1 MSEFLENLKVRH
13 AEAQKRFLAK
23 QQEVNRVN
31 AEFQAVAQEF
41 NAWQTLL
48 NLETRKEQVAAVA
61 TTVAAN
67 SPAPTVPPTLAV
79 NSTPAPAGVV
89 VTSVGVRNEENKTE
103 IVRDLL
109 RQASPGSMSAA
120 DIWEAIRNRVSNR
133 AYLYSVLS
141 RMKDKGEVGVKRG
154 RYFFKFSLKPEETKE
169 HLTQ

>member
-23 QQEVNRVN
+23 QQELNRIN

-48 NLETRKEQVAAVA
+48 NLEARKEQVAAVA
-61 TTVAAN
+61 ATVTAN
-67 SPAPTVPPTLAV
+67 NPVPTIPPTAAL
-79 NSTPAPAGVV
+79 NSTPSPVGVVFAPAAARTEG
-89 VTSVGVRNEENKTE
+89 NKTE

-109 RQASPGSMSAA
+109 RQAAPGSMSAA
-120 DIWEAIRNRVSNR
+120 DIWEAVRNQVSNR

-154 RYFFKFSLKPEETKE
+154 RYFFKFPSKPEEPKE
-169 HLTQ
+169 HLVQ